1 RILEG
6 LARLTPFTY
15 VNIAGTLEQESP
27 RFPWGS
33 TVIVVTMTM
42 TDPLRR
48 ALANLVQRG
57 LRIVIVALG
66 FVDDPGLPGILVHR
80 LPWQAVAAATKYKD

>member
-1 RILEG
+1 
-6 LARLTPFTY
+6 
-15 VNIAGTLEQESP
+15 EQESP

-42 TDPLRR
+42 TDALRR

-57 LRIVIVALG
+57 LRVVIIALG
-66 FVDDPGLPGILVHR
+66 FVDDPGLSGVLVHR
-80 LPWQAVAAATKYKD
+80 LPWQAVAAATKTQDEGLRAKAEVAASTA